1 MSTPLLREV
10 IQVLVEQT
18 FGDRPKQ
25 DPRKTAK
32 AVLALFSPHERAGII
47 DSIQSGDLDIAHKII
62 EDRMQDAVNTFDTH
76 WTVPFYDAVKN
87 LVEKALKVKGA

>member
-1 MSTPLLREV
+1 MTTPLLREV

-47 DSIQSGDLDIAHKII
+47 DSIELGDLDIARKII
-62 EDRMQDAVNTFDTH
+62 DDRMQDAVNTFDEH
-76 WTVPFYDAVKN
+76 WTVPFYDLVKD
-87 LVEKALKVKGA
+87 LVEDALRVKGS